1 MERIVLSRFSVWIQG
16 CVSRAQFREGLR
28 EEVAPLK
35 LHSTLSDMSVIV
47 QQALHKRNASCRL
60 EEDDDT
66 TAFFT
71 CSKDTAFRNTCCGA
85 LPC

>member
-1 MERIVLSRFSVWIQG
+1 MSRV
-16 CVSRAQFREGLR
+16 QFWEVLR

-35 LHSTLSDMSVIV
+35 LHSTLNDMSAIV
-47 QQALHKRNASCRL
+47 QQALHKRNASYRL

-66 TAFFT
+66 TVFFT
-71 CSKDTAFRNTCCGA
+71 CSKDSAFRNTCCGA

>member
-1 MERIVLSRFSVWIQG
+1 M
-16 CVSRAQFREGLR
+16 
-28 EEVAPLK
+28 APLK

-47 QQALHKRNASCRL
+47 EQALHKEMSCRL

-66 TAFFT
+66 TIFFT
-71 CSKDTAFRNTCCGA
+71 CSKDTASRNTGCGA